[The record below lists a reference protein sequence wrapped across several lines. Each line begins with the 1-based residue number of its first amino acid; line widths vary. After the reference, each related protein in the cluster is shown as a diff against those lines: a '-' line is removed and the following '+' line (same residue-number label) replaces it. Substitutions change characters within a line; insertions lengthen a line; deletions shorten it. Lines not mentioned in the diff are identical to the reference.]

1 MLLGKRKKQDGPEI
15 PTSALPDIVFLLLIF
30 FLVTTTIDAEKGL
43 DLVLPPPDATTQEIS
58 KNNLTNLLVNA
69 AGDVLLDGD
78 VIQVREITRIIKDRL
93 QANPLLVVSVKTDK
107 NTQYDVY
114 IDVLDKLK
122 KAWGDNPTRISIAE
136 PEEN

>member
-1 MLLGKRKKQDGPEI
+1 MLLEKKKRRESPDI

-43 DLVLPPPDATTQEIS
+43 DLVLPPSDATEQEIS
-58 KNNLTNLLVNA
+58 KKNQVSLLVNA
-69 AGDVLLDGD
+69 AGSVLLDGEN
-78 VIQVREITRIIKDRL
+78 IEVREITRIVKERL
-93 QANPLLVVSVKTDK
+93 QSNPLLVVSVKTDK
-107 NTQYDVY
+107 STQYDVY

>member
-1 MLLGKRKKQDGPEI
+1 MLLGKKKKRGGPEI

-43 DLVLPPPDATTQEIS
+43 DLVLPPSDATEKEIS
-58 KNNLTNLLVNA
+58 KKNLTNLLVNA
-69 AGDVLLDGD
+69 AGSVLLDGEQ
-78 VIQVREITRIIKDRL
+78 IEVREITRIVKERL
-93 QANPLLVVSVKTDK
+93 QTNPLLVVSVKTDK